1 MVVVEQRQWTTRRTR
16 AKARTRYIPR
26 RMGIA
31 EFLAAYEKHLIKVK
45 EEKNQIQ

>member
-1 MVVVEQRQWTTRRTR
+1 MINLFIAEGDYNNR

-45 EEKNQIQ
+45 EEKILI